1 MIILQDLLNLTDE
14 ERERAKV
21 KFNIYNGQENPID
34 LFKANPDKV
43 NNQWLF
49 WNKKRKYFRVGQI
62 AICLV
67 RIGGDQWL
75 FTTAKT
81 VAKDLNVINGISFEG
96 EELEKA

>member
-43 NNQWLF
+43 NNQGSSGTRSGSIFAWGKLLSA
-49 WNKKRKYFRVGQI
+49 WC
-62 AICLV
+62 AL
-67 RIGGDQWL
+67 
-75 FTTAKT
+75 AE
-81 VAKDLNVINGISFEG
+81 INGCLRPPRRLRRI
-96 EELEKA
+96 